1 MKIIFLPLALLSA
14 ASVSGLLAQPKINL
28 DGFDDSEMPPDLV
41 VKERSVDGG
50 MERTGVDSSGRVHY
64 EMTVD
69 QSGNLLKDTVVRKYV
84 YDTEG
89 NYIIMDLD
97 AQGELVPMKLGAYYC
112 WIAPG
117 PKGQFTRKA
126 WLNLDSVILEEERR
140 EYDEQGRLTREGFV
154 DPVSGSFTEEYR
166 HRYSEDGKIQFT
178 TEFRNGQQAGAESQA
193 TLPGD

>member
-1 MKIIFLPLALLSA
+1 MRITFLPLALFACSTFTA
-14 ASVSGLLAQPKINL
+14 LAQPKINL
-28 DGFDDSEMPPDLV
+28 DGFDDSVMPSDLTV
-41 VKERSVDGG
+41 NERKVEGG
-50 MERTGVDSSGRVHY
+50 IERQGLDSSGRLHY

-97 AQGELVPMKLGAYYC
+97 AEGELVPMKLGAYYC

-140 EYDEQGRLTREGFV
+140 EYDEQERLTREGLV